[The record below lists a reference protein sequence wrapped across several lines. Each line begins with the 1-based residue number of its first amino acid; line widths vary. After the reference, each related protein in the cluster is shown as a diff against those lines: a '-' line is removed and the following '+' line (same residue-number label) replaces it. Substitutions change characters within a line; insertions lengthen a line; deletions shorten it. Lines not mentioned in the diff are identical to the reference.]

1 MKKKVLAIIPARAG
15 SKGIKNKNTR
25 LLNNKELIAH
35 TLDFAKEC
43 KLFDK
48 IVIST
53 NDNKI
58 IKKYKDNVIE
68 RPNHLSN
75 DESLVIDA
83 VKYTLN
89 YLKTKKFYLPDV
101 IVLLECTSP
110 IRNISDLKAGL
121 DKVLSNQADSSTV
134 FIESDISPNS
144 LWKINKKKVTPFI
157 EDANPFFLRQ
167 NQPKSFKLTGQFY
180 VFSREALESST
191 TISLMIGKV
200 YPIISS
206 SKYNIDIDNEEDFLI
221 AEQII
226 KNLL

>member
-1 MKKKVLAIIPARAG
+1 
-15 SKGIKNKNTR
+15 
-25 LLNNKELIAH
+25 
-35 TLDFAKEC
+35 
-43 KLFDK
+43 
-48 IVIST
+48 
-53 NDNKI
+53 
-58 IKKYKDNVIE
+58 
-68 RPNHLSN
+68 
-75 DESLVIDA
+75 
-83 VKYTLN
+83 
-89 YLKTKKFYLPDV
+89 
-101 IVLLECTSP
+101 
-110 IRNISDLKAGL
+110 
-121 DKVLSNQADSSTV
+121 
-134 FIESDISPNS
+134 
-144 LWKINKKKVTPFI
+144 KKVTPFI